1 MKGFLA
7 LEDGTIFEGKAF
19 GALGSSSGE
28 VVFNTSM
35 TGYQE
40 ILTDPSYCG
49 QIITM
54 TYPLIGN
61 YGINKED
68 MESSVPK
75 VRGLI
80 VRELCDIPSNWRA
93 TGNLES
99 FLKEHNIIGIQG
111 LDTRALTRKLR
122 SQGTMGGILTTEDM
136 RKEEMVEMA
145 KKAPGLLGQDLV
157 SQVTTKVPYTIEGNE
172 YRVVVMDFGVKQ
184 NIIKWLS
191 SMGCT
196 VTVVPAQT
204 KAEEIAAFKPDGLM
218 LSNGPGDPKGV
229 MYAVETIKKML
240 GRLPIF
246 GICMGH
252 LLLGLA
258 LGGDTYKLPYGHRG
272 GNQPVKDLAT
282 GRIYITSQNH
292 GFTIDPDSLN
302 SDSVEVSHLNLNDNT
317 VEGIKCKRI
326 PAFSVQYYPEAFPGS
341 ADSKYLFDD
350 FFKLMKEFKKGAM

>member
-1 MKGFLA
+1 MKGFLV
-7 LEDGTIFEGKAF
+7 LEDGTLFEGKAF
-19 GALGSSSGE
+19 GAKGLTSGE

-49 QIITM
+49 QIVTM

-61 YGINKED
+61 YGINTED
-68 MESSVPK
+68 MESAAPQ
-75 VRGLI
+75 VRGLV

-122 SQGTMGGILTTEDM
+122 SQGTMRGILTTEDM
-136 RKEEMVEMA
+136 GKEKMVELA
-145 KKAPGLLGQDLV
+145 KKVPSLSQQDLV
-157 SQVTTKVPYTIEGNE
+157 SQVTTKVPYTIEGDK
-172 YRVVVMDFGVKQ
+172 YRVVVMDFGAKQ
-184 NIIKWLS
+184 
-191 SMGCT
+191 SMIRLLGSLGYT

-204 KAEEIAAFKPDGLM
+204 KSEEIVAYHPDGLI
-218 LSNGPGDPKGV
+218 LSDGPGDPKEV

-240 GRLPIF
+240 GRVPIF
-246 GICMGH
+246 GICLGH

-258 LGGDTYKLPYGHRG
+258 LGGDTYKLPFGHRG
-272 GNQPVKDLAT
+272 GNYPVKDLSG

-292 GFTIDPDSLN
+292 GFVIDPNSLN
-302 SDSVEVSHLNLNDNT
+302 PDLVEVSHINLNDNT
-317 VEGIKCKRI
+317 VEGIKCKKI
-326 PAFSVQYYPEAFPGS
+326 PAFSVQYYPEAFPGTS
-341 ADSKYLFDD
+341 DNKSLFDD
-350 FFKLMKEFKKGAM
+350 FLS